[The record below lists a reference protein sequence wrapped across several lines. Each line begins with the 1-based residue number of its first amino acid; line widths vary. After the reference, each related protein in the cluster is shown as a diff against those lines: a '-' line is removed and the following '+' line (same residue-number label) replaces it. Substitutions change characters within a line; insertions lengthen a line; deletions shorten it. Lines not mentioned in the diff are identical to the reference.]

1 MKTTLFQVLL
11 LVVIVHC
18 SDVDFGWVTP
28 IHGSLSNEC
37 LEASRRYIRSL
48 GGVGNHQ
55 EKDDDWGRYMMDANG
70 RLPLEGFLSDKFSV
84 PLDLC
89 DIFGPA
95 AAPNCEELPEFLT
108 HVVVKM
114 PVGFSRS
121 PGSMDLCL
129 SGVHTKFGVKTQY
142 CTVSLQSPEVHIEG
156 AVPTRGHLGSFDN
169 LLKNM
174 TRMTSLLSPAFN
186 NKINVTFLDGLH
198 QFQHHVLHIQNI
210 LEGSPQLTA
219 KQVKSPPFLHS
230 KLLFAG
236 DRCLSGNLRAG

>member
-1 MKTTLFQVLL
+1 MRTTPFQVLL

-236 DRCLSGNLRAG
+236 DRCISGNLRAG

>member
-1 MKTTLFQVLL
+1 MGGHTKPTLQMSANRALRGL
-11 LVVIVHC
+11 
-18 SDVDFGWVTP
+18 
-28 IHGSLSNEC
+28 
-37 LEASRRYIRSL
+37 R
-48 GGVGNHQ
+48 NHL
-55 EKDDDWGRYMMDANG
+55 EKDFDWGKYMMEANG
-70 RLPLEGFLSDKFSV
+70 LLPQQEGFLSDKFSV

-129 SGVHTKFGVKTQY
+129 SGVQTKFGVKTQY

-156 AVPTRGHLGSFDN
+156 AVPTRGHLGSFDD

-174 TRMTSLLSPAFN
+174 ARMTRLLSPAFDN
-186 NKINVTFLDGLH
+186 RINMTFLDGLR
-198 QFQHHVLHIQNI
+198 QFQHHVLHIQTL
-210 LEGSPQLTA
+210 LEGSPELTA
-219 KQVKSPPFLHS
+219 KQVKSPPFLLS
-230 KLLFAG
+230 KLLLAG
-236 DRCLSGNLRAG
+236 DWCLSGNLRAG